1 MANVKNNNSNHKLGE
16 LKNSKNNKSNKKNND
31 VKVSNLA
38 LIFAILAFII
48 LLVRIGYLTLA
59 TEVDGVNLQAFA
71 STRTT
76 KKIILPA
83 KRGTIYDSNGNVL
96 SQDVSSYTLIA
107 YLDESR
113 TIDDSKPQH
122 VVDKENT
129 ALVLSAIIDLDY
141 DTILKYLSKEN
152 VYQTEFGPKGKG
164 LTEIVKD
171 RIKNIN
177 LPGIDFI
184 ETTKRY
190 YPYGDFAS
198 YLVGYAKQKE
208 DGTIV
213 GELGVEKYFDEE
225 LTGSDGYTIYQKDR
239 KGYKIAGTKE
249 ITQEA
254 IDGSDVY
261 LTIDNNVQF
270 FVEEAM
276 SKTTDYKYDSMTI
289 VMAEAK
295 TGKILAYATTPSFDP
310 NKRNITNYLD
320 SVSGIA
326 FEPGSTMKIYTYMA
340 ALEAGVYDGKA
351 IYQSGTYTTTDKTV
365 IKDWNKVGW
374 GKISYDQGFVYSSN
388 TAVVNLMDKY
398 MDANTLKKYLLKLG
412 FGTKTMVNVPLEQS
426 GKIDFKYETEIF
438 NAAFGQGITTTPIQH
453 IKALTSIAND
463 GELLKPYLVSKVV
476 DSSGKVILENGRTVL
491 GTVASYDTIAYI
503 KNLMWRTI
511 NDSDG
516 AARSYAIKGYDI
528 IGKTGTAQIASTNGK
543 GYLTGSSDL
552 NRSVAIMFP
561 KDSPEIILYGV
572 VKRSSTSTPLSNAV
586 KEIITNVSKYYNIY
600 NPEEE
605 TQKANSIVIENYN
618 NKNLDQIKNELSND
632 GLSPVVLGDGNQII
646 NQYPNQG
653 TTLVKGDK
661 VFLLTNSN
669 NIKMPNIIGYSKSE
683 VIALANLLK
692 IEYLINGNGYV
703 VTQNIK
709 ENTSLN
715 KEMKLEVNLHL
726 LYTS

>member
-1 MANVKNNNSNHKLGE
+1 MTKVKNNNS
-16 LKNSKNNKSNKKNND
+16 KNDDSNKNNN
-31 VKVSNLA
+31 VRVSNLA
-38 LIFAILAFII
+38 LVCAIFAFFVLMAR
-48 LLVRIGYLTLA
+48 VGYLALSPK
-59 TEVDGVNLQAFA
+59 VDGIDLQSFA

-76 KKIILPA
+76 RKINLPA
-83 KRGTIYDSNGNVL
+83 KRGTIYDGNGNVL

-107 YLDESR
+107 YLDETR
-113 TIDDSKPQH
+113 TINPNKPQH

-129 ALVLSAIIDLDY
+129 ALILSAIIDLDY

-171 RIKNIN
+171 RIKSAN

-208 DGTIV
+208 DNTVV
-213 GELGVEKYFDEE
+213 GELGIEKYFNEE
-225 LTGSDGYTIYQKDR
+225 LTGTDGYTIYQKDR

-249 ITQEA
+249 ISEPATN
-254 IDGSDVY
+254 GSDVY

-270 FVEEAM
+270 FVDEAI
-276 SKTTDYKYDSMTI
+276 SKTTNYKYDSMTI

-295 TGKILAYATTPSFDP
+295 TGKILAYATSPSFDP
-310 NKRNITNYLD
+310 NKRNIANYLD
-320 SVSGIA
+320 SVSGVA

-388 TAVVNLMDKY
+388 TAVVNIMDKY
-398 MDANTLKKYLLKLG
+398 MDSDTLKKYLLKLG
-412 FGTKTMVNVPLEQS
+412 FGTKTGVMVPMEQS
-426 GKIDFKYETEIF
+426 GKVNFKYETEIF

-453 IKALTSIAND
+453 IKALTAIANN
-463 GELLKPYLVSKVV
+463 GELLKPFVVSKVV
-476 DSSGKVILENGRTVL
+476 DSNGEVVLENEKTVL
-491 GTVASYDTIAYI
+491 GKVASQETISYI

-511 NDSDG
+511 NDNDG
-516 AARSYAIKGYDI
+516 AAHSYAIKGYDI

-543 GYLTGSSDL
+543 GYLTGERDL

-561 KDSPEIILYGV
+561 KDDPEIIIYGV
-572 VKRSSTSTPLSNAV
+572 VKKSSSSTPLSKAV

-600 NPEEE
+600 NEEE
-605 TQKANSIVIENYN
+605 KKYEAVKIKIDNYN
-618 NKNLDQIKNELSND
+618 NKKVDVIKKELQEK
-632 GLSPVVLGDGNQII
+632 GLVPIILGNGNQII
-646 NQYPNQG
+646 NQYPLKNNN
-653 TTLVKGDK
+653 LIKGDK

-669 NIKMPNIIGYSKSE
+669 DIKMPNVIGYSKSE
-683 VIALANLLK
+683 IIALASLLN
-692 IEYLINGNGYV
+692 IDYMVNGNGYV
-703 VTQNIK
+703 INQSIK
-709 ENTSLN
+709 ENTVVN
-715 KEMKLEVNLHL
+715 QEMKLEVNLKL

>member
-1 MANVKNNNSNHKLGE
+1 MANSNNNH
-16 LKNSKNNKSNKKNND
+16 SNKNENN

-38 LIFAILAFII
+38 LVCAILAFSVLII
-48 LLVRIGYLTLA
+48 RIGYLALSS
-59 TEVDGVNLQAFA
+59 EVDGINLQAFA

-76 KKIILPA
+76 KKITLPA

-107 YLDESR
+107 YLDSSR
-113 TIDDSKPQH
+113 TIDEDKPKH

-141 DTILKYLSKEN
+141 ETILKYLSKEN

-164 LTEIVKD
+164 LNELTKD
-171 RIKNIN
+171 RIKNAN

-208 DGTIV
+208 DGSII
-213 GELGVEKYFDEE
+213 GELGVEKYFDKE
-225 LTGSDGYTIYQKDR
+225 LTGRDGSTVYQKGR
-239 KGYKIAGTKE
+239 NGYKIAGTKE
-249 ITQEA
+249 ITEEA
-254 IDGSDVY
+254 VDGSDVY

-276 SKTTDYKYDSMTI
+276 EKTSNYKYDSMTI
-289 VMAEAK
+289 VVAEAK
-295 TGKILAYATTPSFDP
+295 TGKILSYATTPSFDP

-320 SVSGIA
+320 SVSGVA

-351 IYQSGTYTTTDKTV
+351 IYQSGTFTTKDKTV
-365 IKDWNKVGW
+365 IKDWNNVGW

-388 TAVVNLMDKY
+388 TAVVNIMDKY

-412 FGTKTMVNVPLEQS
+412 FGTKTGVNVPLEQS
-426 GKIDFKYETEIF
+426 GKVTFKYETEIF

-453 IKALTSIAND
+453 IKALTAIAND
-463 GELLKPYLVSKVV
+463 GELLSPYLVSKVV
-476 DSSGKVILENGRTVL
+476 DSSGNVILENERTVL
-491 GTVASYDTIAYI
+491 GKVASLDTVLYI

-516 AARSYAIKGYDI
+516 AAKSYAIKGYDI

-552 NRSVAIMFP
+552 NRSIAIMFP
-561 KDSPEIILYGV
+561 KEDPEIIIYGV
-572 VKRSSTSTPLSNAV
+572 AKRSSSSTPLSKAI

-600 NPEEE
+600 SENKNEEK
-605 TQKANSIVIENYN
+605 TLSIELTNYN
-618 NKNLDQIKNELSND
+618 NKNVLEVEQEFKNK
-632 GLSPVVLGDGNQII
+632 GLVPIILGDGNQII
-646 NQYPNQG
+646 NQYPLAKNK
-653 TTLVKGDK
+653 LVKGDR
-661 VFLLTNSN
+661 VFLLTNGS
-669 NIKMPNIIGYSKSE
+669 NIKMPDLTGYSKNE
-683 VIALANLLK
+683 VIVLANLLDLD
-692 IEYLINGNGYV
+692 YVINGNGYV
-703 VTQNIK
+703 VNQNIK
-709 ENTSLN
+709 ENVTVN
-715 KEMKLEVNLHL
+715 KTEKLEVNLKL
-726 LYTS
+726 LYTT